1 MTRYKEG
8 MNMNRLKELRNKAGL
23 SQNKL
28 VSSFNNYL
36 AKNNIKGITVPTFS
50 RWENSNNSPTES
62 MWNNLADYF
71 NVSTSYLKGIPNKQ
85 FILKSANEIII
96 LELEKS
102 VFYMTNNRFLKNDS
116 NKAILIFVKMLK
128 ELGYNI
134 QAILANAFLV
144 FKKRNE
150 AKLKNYDYS
159 ERLNQ
164 LRYLFFKYFFPEE
177 IK

>member
-1 MTRYKEG
+1 MTTYKEG
-8 MNMNRLKELRNKAGL
+8 MNMNRLRELRSKAGL

-36 AKNNIKGITVPTFS
+36 AKNNVKGITVATYS
-50 RWENSNNSPTES
+50 RWENSINSPTEA

-71 NVSTSYLKGIPNKQ
+71 KVSTSYLKGVPNKQ

-96 LELEKS
+96 LELERS
-102 VFYMTNNRFLKNDS
+102 VFYMTNSCFLKNDS
-116 NKAILIFVKMLK
+116 NKAILILVEMLK

-134 QAILANAFLV
+134 QAILANAFLI

-150 AKLKNYDYS
+150 AKLKNYDYL

-164 LRYLFFKYFFPEE
+164 LRYLFFKCFFPEE

>member
-1 MTRYKEG
+1 
-8 MNMNRLKELRNKAGL
+8 MNRLKELRNKASL

-36 AKNNIKGITVPTFS
+36 AKKNIKGITVSTYS
-50 RWENSNNSPTES
+50 RWENSNNSPTEA

-102 VFYMTNNRFLKNDS
+102 VFYMTNNHFLKNDS
-116 NKAILIFVKMLK
+116 NKTILILVDMLK

-134 QAILANAFLV
+134 QAILANAFLA

-150 AKLKNYDYS
+150 EKLKDFDYL

-164 LRYLFFKYFFPEE
+164 LRYLFFKNFFPEE

>member
-1 MTRYKEG
+1 MTIYKEG
-8 MNMNRLKELRNKAGL
+8 VNMNRLKELRNKAGL

-36 AKNNIKGITVPTFS
+36 AKNNIKGITAATYS
-50 RWENSNNSPTES
+50 RWENSNNSPTEA

-102 VFYMTNNRFLKNDS
+102 IFYMTNNHFLKNDS
-116 NKAILIFVKMLK
+116 NKAILILLKMLK

-150 AKLKNYDYS
+150 EKLKDLDYL

>member
-1 MTRYKEG
+1 MTIYKEG
-8 MNMNRLKELRNKAGL
+8 VNMNRLKELRNKAGL

-36 AKNNIKGITVPTFS
+36 AKNNIKGITAATYS
-50 RWENSNNSPTES
+50 RWENSNNSPTEA

-102 VFYMTNNRFLKNDS
+102 VFYMTNNHFLKNDS
-116 NKAILIFVKMLK
+116 NKAILILLEMLK

-150 AKLKNYDYS
+150 EKLKDFDYL